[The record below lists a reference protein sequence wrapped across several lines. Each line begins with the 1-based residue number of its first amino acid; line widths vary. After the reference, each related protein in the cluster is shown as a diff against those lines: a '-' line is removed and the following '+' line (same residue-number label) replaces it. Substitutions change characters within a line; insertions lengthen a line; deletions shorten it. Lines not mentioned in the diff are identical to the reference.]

1 MHVHLVEQ
9 MKAMLD
15 QTLAT
20 VLHAMAQQAQA
31 PVPLEEPRAVLQATR
46 ASHPRLLPKLQE

>member
-31 PVPLEEPRAVLQATR
+31 PVPVEEPRAVLQATR
-46 ASHPRLLPKLQE
+46 PSHPRLLPKSQH